1 MKFRHF
7 KYYMN
12 FKYLIII
19 STSVLVIYSCQ
30 NESNKPAKDD
40 FQEISFEQ
48 AQEELPLYANFL
60 QHFKDRGYTFWD
72 FHTYIQ
78 ADKSALPEKLIVLRH
93 DVHHRDIP
101 SAYRAKVLEE
111 NIIGFQSATYYVMLD
126 FYPETLE
133 KDYDD
138 KRADYLNFMH
148 YLKSEAVDVQPHTSP
163 WDDYLAAYPHTW
175 WIDLS
180 EDSLKAIKNTYY
192 SITQNTEFYQ
202 ITPKSIDTLGIN
214 HVLSVLP
221 GLIESYN
228 IMWENEL
235 GLKVETVAAHGSSTP
250 INHVINNV
258 PLLNVEQ
265 VRNVNL
271 FVLET
276 SSPEV
281 FQKIKFI
288 HDNNRPLWIE
298 NPEQIE
304 DGQYELLMHPQVWE
318 NPQEYRD
325 LYWPKSKS
333 NEY

>member
-1 MKFRHF
+1 MKNQNKFF
-7 KYYMN
+7 
-12 FKYLIII
+12 YLFLFTLFIF
-19 STSVLVIYSCQ
+19 SCK
-30 NESNKPAKDD
+30 NESKQINNSD
-40 FQEISFEQ
+40 FIELSYEQ
-48 AQEELPLYANFL
+48 AELELPLYANFL
-60 QHFKDRGYTFWD
+60 KHFKERGYTFWD

-78 ADKSALPEKLIVLRH
+78 ADKSALPEKLIVIRH

-111 NIIGFQSATYYVMLD
+111 NIIGTTGTYYVMLD

-133 KDYDD
+133 KNYAD
-138 KRADYLNFMH
+138 KRADYLAVIQ
-148 YLKSEAVDVQPHTSP
+148 YLKNENVDVQPHTSP
-163 WDDYLAAYPHTW
+163 WDDYLAEFPETW
-175 WIDLS
+175 WINLPK
-180 EDSLKAIKNTYY
+180 DSLMLLKNQFYTITKDELYY
-192 SITQNTEFYQ
+192 SIEIKGN
-202 ITPKSIDTLGIN
+202 DTLNIN

-221 GLIESYN
+221 NQIRKYN
-228 IMWENEL
+228 EMWKKET
-235 GLKVETVAAHGSSTP
+235 GLKVETVAVHGSSTP

-258 PLLNVEQ
+258 PIINVEN
-265 VRNVNL
+265 VRKANL

-298 NPEQIE
+298 NPQEIE

-325 LYWPKSKS
+325 LYWKK
-333 NEY
+333 